1 MAKEISII
9 RQEAQQVQN
18 ATQVGE
24 NTAQRVGGVLV
35 DIVDKAE
42 EHETDI
48 DNLNSNTGVDDYPV
62 FSGSTAYSAGD
73 VVNYNGLLYQFTS
86 DHAAGAWTG
95 SDIEDYS
102 MKKNIDNILTKS
114 LSAANSVKTGSQEKD
129 ISSSAIRWVEGVWNY
144 TKSESEGSTYQKE
157 TFKHG
162 FFNVSTYDKITI
174 ANAGFNGSASS
185 TAENTLPNI
194 SLYSGDTPLAF
205 KHGEASEAVEFD
217 LTPYVQYPDLIAI
230 ITVKKDA
237 DFSIKVSSEGLLPQ
251 IEALKEEVS
260 SSFGDLTNLKVKV
273 DGIDKDILTDLQW
286 EKASWRV
293 TAEHPNG
300 EKENYSSI
308 QKRWCT
314 DKIDISS
321 YEYVA
326 CKGLLNGSPN
336 SNATK
341 KVPGVLIYGNGNLV
355 DMIISADGTN
365 TIYRSDYAQYKTL
378 EAIFQCKST
387 SDDEFISIYATSS
400 IHVFRNPVSSET
412 SIPKRVVIVGDSL
425 CGNRSALIIKQ
436 FDAIFEAQGYDPI
449 ISRAMG
455 GENAIG
461 NLTRAGGLGI
471 RVKTAFD
478 IPKSGTV
485 SCELQ
490 SAWMKSD
497 GTYADNP
504 YNRLNGDG
512 AKVSICGVTGY
523 IQKTSSGYTFTR
535 SEPGEVVKVGQG
547 AIIYDSALIDD
558 KDYVHIWFTGQN
570 GGYEDEKDW
579 AGMVKSATMNFN
591 DRFIVCSTP
600 HDRTTPE
607 LVRQANIHFGCRY
620 LNLRDYTKGQAVYDG
635 QRLGII
641 DSGYTADDYE
651 QLFWPESDKI
661 HQNNLLSYIWAVK
674 MWNLLLDFKFVEGSR
689 INTGDYYLP

>member
-1 MAKEISII
+1 MDEDGELETWEYQGETFTS
-9 RQEAQQVQN
+9 V
-18 ATQVGE
+18 TSWLQVGAME
-24 NTAQRVGGVLV
+24 
-35 DIVDKAE
+35 
-42 EHETDI
+42 
-48 DNLNSNTGVDDYPV
+48 
-62 FSGSTAYSAGD
+62 FS
-73 VVNYNGLLYQFTS
+73 
-86 DHAAGAWTG
+86 
-95 SDIEDYS
+95 
-102 MKKNIDNILTKS
+102 NILTES
-114 LSAANSVKTGSQEKD
+114 LSAANSIKTGSQEKD
-129 ISSSAIRWVEGVWNY
+129 ISSSAIRWAVGLWNY
-144 TKSESEGSTYQKE
+144 TNSESGGSSYQKE

-174 ANAGFNGSASS
+174 ANTGFNGSSSS
-185 TAENTLPNI
+185 TPENILPNI
-194 SLYSGDTPLAF
+194 SLYSGDTPLTYQ
-205 KHGEASEAVEFD
+205 HGGDSTAVEFD

-230 ITVKKDA
+230 IAVKKDA
-237 DFSIKVSSEGLLPQ
+237 NFSITASSEGLLPQ

-286 EKASWRV
+286 GKGFWRV

-300 EKENYSSI
+300 EKLNYSSV

-326 CKGLLNGSPN
+326 CTGLLNGSPV
-336 SNATK
+336 STPTEKIPA
-341 KVPGVLIYGNGNLV
+341 VLIYGDGNLV
-355 DMIISADGTN
+355 DMIISALETN
-365 TIYRSDYAQYKTL
+365 TIYRSDYAQYETL
-378 EAIFQCKST
+378 EAIFQCQST
-387 SDDEFISIYATSS
+387 SDDEFISIYDTSS
-400 IHVFRNPVSSET
+400 IHVFRNPVSSGT

-425 CGNRSALIIKQ
+425 CGNRNALIIQQ

-461 NLTRAGGLGI
+461 NLTRAGGVGI

-478 IPKSGTV
+478 IPASGTV

-504 YNRLNGDG
+504 YNTLNGDG

-579 AGMVKSATMNFN
+579 ADMVKSATMNFN

-600 HDRTTPE
+600 HERTTPE

-641 DSGYTADDYE
+641 GSGYTADDYE
-651 QLFWPESDKI
+651 QLFWPGSDKV

-674 MWNLLLDFKFVEGSR
+674 MWNLMLELGFVEGTR
-689 INTGDYYLP
+689 IETGEYYTGEG